1 MQMLRRSIILA
12 LALLVLVGAA
22 SYGAEEIKIGLITS
36 TTGDTATFGISVR
49 NAALL
54 WEKQVNARGGILGR
68 QVKIYVE
75 DDKGMPSDAANAA
88 LKLINQTKV
97 PVIIG
102 AVTSNC
108 TLAAAPIAQA
118 NKVPILTPTSTN
130 VTVTQIGKYVF
141 RSCFL
146 DPLQGQVMA
155 RFAVSTLKAS
165 TAAMLYDVSS
175 DYSMGLAES
184 FKKQFEALGGK
195 VVASET
201 YSRGESDFSA
211 QLTKIKRV
219 DPDVLWLPDYYN
231 TVGLITRQARQL
243 GIKKATFIGV
253 DGWDSSDLVPLAGD
267 SIEGGYFSN
276 HYSAEST
283 RPMAVA
289 FIKAYTD
296 AYKATPD
303 ALAALAYDGCL
314 VVEDAIR
321 RAGKVD
327 SEAITSALATTKNV
341 EAVSGV
347 LTLDADRNPIKDAV
361 VLQVKGGKFVY
372 VTSVS
377 P

>member
-1 MQMLRRSIILA
+1 MLRRSIILA
-12 LALLVLVGAA
+12 MALLVLVGAA

-54 WEKQVNARGGILGR
+54 WERQVNARGGILGR
-68 QVKIYVE
+68 QVKIYAE
-75 DDKGMPSDAANAA
+75 DDKGQPSDAANAA

-108 TLAAAPIAQA
+108 TLAAGPIAQA
-118 NKVPILTPTSTN
+118 NKVPLLTPTSTN

-146 DPLQGQVMA
+146 DPLQGQVMGK
-155 RFAVSTLKAS
+155 FAVQTLKAS

-175 DYSMGLAES
+175 DYSMGLAQS
-184 FKKQFEALGGK
+184 FKQQFEALGGK
-195 VVASET
+195 VLATET
-201 YSRGESDFSA
+201 YSHGESDFSA

-243 GIKKATFIGV
+243 GIKKATFLGV

-283 RPMAVA
+283 QPVAVA
-289 FIKAYTD
+289 FIKAYKD
-296 AYKATPD
+296 AYKSTPD
-303 ALAALAYDGCL
+303 ALAALAYDACL

-321 RAGKVD
+321 RAGKVEA
-327 SEAITSALATTKNV
+327 EAITAALATTKNV
-341 EAVSGV
+341 EAVCGV
-347 LTLDADRNPIKDAV
+347 LTLDANRNPIKDAV
-361 VLQVKGGKFVY
+361 VLQVKGGKFAY

>member
-1 MQMLRRSIILA
+1 M
-12 LALLVLVGAA
+12 
-22 SYGAEEIKIGLITS
+22 
-36 TTGDTATFGISVR
+36 
-49 NAALL
+49 
-54 WEKQVNARGGILGR
+54 
-68 QVKIYVE
+68 
-75 DDKGMPSDAANAA
+75 
-88 LKLINQTKV
+88 
-97 PVIIG
+97 
-102 AVTSNC
+102 
-108 TLAAAPIAQA
+108 
-118 NKVPILTPTSTN
+118 
-130 VTVTQIGKYVF
+130 TQIGKYVF

>member
-1 MQMLRRSIILA
+1 MLRRSIILA